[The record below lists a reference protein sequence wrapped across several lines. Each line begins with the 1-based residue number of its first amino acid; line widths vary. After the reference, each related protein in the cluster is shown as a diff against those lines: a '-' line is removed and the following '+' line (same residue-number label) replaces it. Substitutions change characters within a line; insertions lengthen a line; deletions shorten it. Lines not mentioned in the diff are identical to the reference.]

1 MVYGQVQTTAAW
13 AVFPPLFFWAQG
25 KSNRSNA
32 HRSWLNG
39 NAWPEMSLVQA
50 DNYGPAPHR
59 PLWVQSRHQQTHRMN
74 GHCLYPFSFFSYFL
88 GGFLS
93 QSGPKKPIPT
103 FVFPQQCVCIFIVY
117 IIDEFADNKS
127 QSNVKKVTGRN
138 VQAMDRPKNPA
149 LTLH

>member
-1 MVYGQVQTTAAW
+1 MVYRQVQTTAAW

-74 GHCLYPFSFFSYFL
+74 GHCLYPFSFF
-88 GGFLS
+88 
-93 QSGPKKPIPT
+93 
-103 FVFPQQCVCIFIVY
+103 FVFFGWVFVSVWA
-117 IIDEFADNKS
+117 E
-127 QSNVKKVTGRN
+127 
-138 VQAMDRPKNPA
+138 KNPFPLLLFPSNA
-149 LTLH
+149 CVFLLYISLMNSPITNLNQMSKR